1 MEIEGFLSLIKGWA
15 ERQEDVK
22 GVLLVGSYARGAARE
37 DSDVDIVILTIKP
50 ELYLDS
56 ISFAENFGSIS
67 KWEKEY
73 WGSITSIRVWYQ
85 EGLEIEFGITLPDW
99 ASQPLDPGTLR
110 VISDGM
116 QIVFDRE
123 GSFHRACSTIGKIRG
138 MVLGTA
144 GA

>member
-37 DSDVDIVILTIKP
+37 DSDVDLVILTIKP

-67 KWEKEY
+67 KWEKESHLISKRNMDMKQSC
-73 WGSITSIRVWYQ
+73 SINI
-85 EGLEIEFGITLPDW
+85 IK
-99 ASQPLDPGTLR
+99 
-110 VISDGM
+110 
-116 QIVFDRE
+116 
-123 GSFHRACSTIGKIRG
+123 IGKQ
-138 MVLGTA
+138 
-144 GA
+144 